1 MLILVFL
8 FRADDMNLN
17 FHYTNPKNK
26 MNKRLILCLA
36 ATLSIGSLAR
46 AGSLEP
52 SGSIPSEPGSGLNA
66 SFWNQPAGSLKSL
79 AREGLQ
85 IIREEPA
92 NATFLATTMQY
103 AGNDLLRLEQ
113 WLGEDAS
120 SLHFEV
126 KPEVDVLGDSLLRFT
141 GYIAIPE
148 AGKVTF
154 SSSSD
159 DGSIVWIGGKKIIH
173 NDGYGAAPG
182 DFPEGSANFARPGL
196 YPIEIAFFNG
206 DWIDA
211 EAGFHGESI
220 IRFSVNGKPAA
231 PGSLYSRSDLEGQ
244 LSFPS
249 NPLTDP
255 VEASVASNN

>member
-1 MLILVFL
+1 M
-8 FRADDMNLN
+8 
-17 FHYTNPKNK
+17 
-26 MNKRLILCLA
+26 
-36 ATLSIGSLAR
+36 
-46 AGSLEP
+46 EP
-52 SGSIPSEPGSGLNA
+52 VGEIPAEPGTGLNA

-113 WLGEDAS
+113 WLGDDAS
-120 SLHFEV
+120 SLHFTK
-126 KPEVDVLGDSLLRFT
+126 KPDQDVLGDSLIRFT

-148 AGKVTF
+148 AGEVKF

-182 DFPEGSANFARPGL
+182 DFPEGSAHFASAGL

-211 EAGFHGESI
+211 EKGFHGESI
-220 IRFSVNGKPAA
+220 IRFSINGKAA
-231 PGSLYSRSDLEGQ
+231 AAGSFYS
-244 LSFPS
+244 LSSLGAELGFPE
-249 NPLTDP
+249 NPLTAP
-255 VEASVASNN
+255 VEATVASNN